1 MSASV
6 IDTETNA
13 LPDLK
18 RSADAEGQPRLA
30 QLSMILL
37 NVLGEIEGEQN
48 FYVKPDGWSMS
59 PETTAINGLT
69 DEFLHEHGIPVRDV
83 LEAYS
88 QAILSGRFIIAFNA
102 QFDCKIMRGELRR
115 AGLHDLFEQT
125 RNVCVMR
132 KSGGIITALRPIKDK
147 VTKEIIG
154 HKETN
159 NWPSLERC
167 RDVLGL
173 PHEGAHRGMKDA
185 FDALA
190 VYRHLL
196 TRGVDLTPEVH
207 HHAHVEEI
215 RANG

>member
-37 NVLGEIEGEQN
+37 NVMGEIEGEQN

-69 DEFLHEHGIPVRDV
+69 DKFLHEHGIPVRDV

-88 QAILSGRFIIAFNA
+88 QTILSGRYIIAFNA
-102 QFDCKIMRGELRR
+102 QFDAKMMRGELRR
-115 AGLHDLFEQT
+115 AGMPDLFEQT

-132 KSGGIITALRPIKDK
+132 KANGVILKADGKK
-147 VTKEIIG
+147 G
-154 HKETN
+154 
-159 NWPSLERC
+159 WPSLDRC
-167 RDVLGL
+167 REVLGL
-173 PHEGAHRGMKDA
+173 STVGAHGAVKDA
-185 FDALA
+185 YDALS
-190 VYRHLL
+190 VWRYLKDH
-196 TRGVDLTPEVH
+196 GVDLTPEVH
-207 HHAHVEEI
+207 HHADVEKI
-215 RANG
+215 RAAG

>member
-1 MSASV
+1 MSAAV

-37 NVLGEIEGEQN
+37 DTFGQVHGEQN
-48 FYVKPDGWSMS
+48 FYIKPDGWSMS

-69 DEFLHEHGIPVRDV
+69 DEFLHDHGVPVV
-83 LEAYS
+83 EALGAYS
-88 QAILSGRFIIAFNA
+88 TAIMEGRFIIAFNA

-115 AGLHDLFEQT
+115 AGIPDLFEDT

-147 VTKEIIG
+147 VTKEVIG
-154 HKETN
+154 WKETN
-159 NWPSLERC
+159 NWPSMERC
-167 RDVLGL
+167 REVLGL
-173 PHEGAHRGMKDA
+173 SSDGAHRGMKDA
-185 FDALA
+185 ADALA
-190 VYRHLL
+190 VYRYLL
-196 TRGVDLTPEVH
+196 AKGADLTPEVH